1 MRSLEAIGD
10 HWRLLEAIKGQLRCL
25 EVKYSKCTFIRYLR
39 VLKIVCSNRKSG
51 SNTFVDGLKQKVLY
65 KNQGIYC

>member
-1 MRSLEAIGD
+1 MRSLEAIG
-10 HWRLLEAIKGQLRCL
+10 GQLRRL
-25 EVKYSKCTFIRYLR
+25 EVKYHKSTFIRYLR
-39 VLKIVCSNRKSG
+39 VLKIACSKRKSG